1 MSDSAILSV
10 DDMLV
15 TYSDRISILKTS
27 YLSQWQL
34 SIRWQQLSN
43 CCSTPA
49 KYNHVCSDGFYSAKH
64 TELPN
69 HLKNLPKYTLVTKKN
84 YQTYIGANCIS
95 PQMCVNSM
103 YGIYLFQNCP
113 YVCQYG
119 YQYLCPW
126 LAILLAIKL
135 PTWPD
140 ILIDLIPPTEARH
153 LETLVHTSAR
163 SARSPNLARWWDWMC
178 KVRTALYN

>member
-43 CCSTPA
+43 CCSTPS
-49 KYNHVCSDGFYSAKH
+49 KYNHVCSDGFYSAKQ

-126 LAILLAIKL
+126 LPILLAIKL
-135 PTWPD
+135 PTCPWHPIWPNS
-140 ILIDLIPPTEARH
+140 PH
-153 LETLVHTSAR
+153 R
-163 SARSPNLARWWDWMC
+163 SATPGDSGSYECQVSAEPKLSKM
-178 KVRTALYN
+178 VRLDVQGKDCFV